1 MAKYL
6 LLWELDPTKV
16 PVNPRERAAAWK
28 PMMEMVKQ
36 EMEDGVTKDWGGF
49 VGELRGY
56 SVVEGTEVEIGVMVQ
71 KYVPYVHFEV
81 HPVGSV
87 EQVEEIIKELDS
99 MG

>member
-1 MAKYL
+1 MGKYL

-16 PVNPRERAAAWK
+16 PVNPQERAAAWK
-28 PMMEMVKQ
+28 SMIEMVKQ
-36 EMEDGVTKDWGGF
+36 EIEKGMTKDWGSF

-56 SVVEGTEVEIGVMVQ
+56 SVVEGTEVEIGTMVQ

-87 EQVEEIIKELDS
+87 EQVEDVIKALS
-99 MG
+99 